1 MLDILPEEIRRAYDR
16 LPKEK
21 QQKVLELRFRRDR
34 PVTAVFSPGEEVLP
48 GNVVVTGRMLEDL
61 LDRATGFSPYSLKME
76 ETGLYLP
83 VKGGGRLGLC
93 GEVTVKNGQ
102 IHSLRQISS
111 ASLRFAR
118 AVWGIGQAA
127 ADRLTEGGEVAS
139 ALIVSSP
146 GGGKTTFLR
155 DLIRCVS
162 EKGYRV
168 SVADERREIS
178 AMDGGRTGLGLGP
191 CTDVLCGCP
200 KERAIP
206 LLIRAMNPQI
216 VAVDELSG
224 EREVEEVLYASFSGV
239 AVFATVHGSGR
250 ESLLRRPLYRKLL
263 ESGGFTWLIFPD
275 REGEATM
282 ERVDAYDEGSG
293 SGLCG
298 GSIHDGRTG
307 RPTKHQ
313 QTSVSAQAVSYGAG
327 DHAGRNGIGHA
338 SGGRFV

>member
-1 MLDILPEEIRRAYDR
+1 MLDILPEALKRAYNR

-21 QQKVLELRFRRDR
+21 QQRVLELRFRRDR
-34 PVTAVFSPGEEVLP
+34 PATAVFSQGEETLP
-48 GNVVVTGRMLEDL
+48 GCVVVTGPLLEEL
-61 LDRATGFSPYSLKME
+61 LNRATGFSPYSLKME

-83 VKGGGRLGLC
+83 VEGGCRLGLC
-93 GEVTVKNGQ
+93 GEVAVKNGQ
-102 IHSLRQISS
+102 IHGLRQISS
-111 ASLRFAR
+111 AALRFAR
-118 AVWGIGQAA
+118 EVWGVARPA

-139 ALIVSSP
+139 ALIISPP

-178 AMDGGRTGLGLGP
+178 AMEGGRPGLQLGP

-206 LLIRAMNPQI
+206 LLVRAMNPQI

-224 EREVEEVLYASFSGV
+224 EREVEEVLYATFSGV

-263 ESGGFTWLIFPD
+263 SSGGFTWLIYPS
-275 REGEATM
+275 RQGEATM
-282 ERVDAYDEGSG
+282 ERVDTYDEAFGG
-293 SGLCG
+293 RPCG
-298 GSIHDGRTG
+298 GGFHDGG
-307 RPTKHQ
+307 AFCPTKHQ
-313 QTSVSAQAVSYGAG
+313 RSSCDSPAVSYGTG
-327 DHAGRNGIGHA
+327 DHAGGNGAGYAPGSHA
-338 SGGRFV
+338 V